1 MIADRKVFIKVPK
14 RSQAQVC
21 KTEKSLSNWVGAVDV
36 IHKLN
41 LSSQAHELPVNTF
54 LQLYPSLERSISK
67 ETWKPLTLEGNASD
81 FSCSI
86 LIEIQPEK
94 TVE

>member
-54 LQLYPSLERSISK
+54 LHGCTRHSK
-67 ETWKPLTLEGNASD
+67 DQFQKR
-81 FSCSI
+81 
-86 LIEIQPEK
+86 PENP
-94 TVE
+94 